1 MSSALRLPQDA
12 TVHGGDSLGG
22 LVLVVV
28 VDTGVPAV
36 DMLVDV
42 LHIEPDLIVELQFA
56 AALQR
61 NTWTDSESRAYLQ
74 DSLNITS

>member
-42 LHIEPDLIVELQFA
+42 LHIEPDLIVEL
-56 AALQR
+56 
-61 NTWTDSESRAYLQ
+61 
-74 DSLNITS
+74 